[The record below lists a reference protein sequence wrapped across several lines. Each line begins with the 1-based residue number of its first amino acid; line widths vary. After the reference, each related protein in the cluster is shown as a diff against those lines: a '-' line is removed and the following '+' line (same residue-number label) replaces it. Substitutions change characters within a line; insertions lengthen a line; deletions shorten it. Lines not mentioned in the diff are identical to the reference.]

1 MKKLILY
8 SFVTALITSQAGAQ
22 TAEKQNLETARKE
35 YDASV
40 HDESARVRYV
50 TKLAQIREHQL
61 KQYWQGQRSPE
72 YEEVVGEVNSE
83 LRKHPAPRNSD
94 SEKLSRVLVGS
105 WQSPRRVYIFRANG
119 KWGSEDGPVS
129 SSWRISGNQL
139 IGCGTIILIDQHY
152 FIYSDK
158 DSVFFHIRADE

>member
-1 MKKLILY
+1 
-8 SFVTALITSQAGAQ
+8 
-22 TAEKQNLETARKE
+22 
-35 YDASV
+35 
-40 HDESARVRYV
+40 
-50 TKLAQIREHQL
+50 
-61 KQYWQGQRSPE
+61 
-72 YEEVVGEVNSE
+72 VNSE
-83 LRKHPAPRNSD
+83 LRKHPAPAKSD
-94 SEKLSRVLVGS
+94 SKELSRVLVGS